1 MVSAT
6 TVSATVATRR
16 NLPRFDRNAAI
27 QWSVAALT
35 LLLVVV
41 PLLPI
46 FYQAFLDKPLYYP
59 DAAAT
64 LGNFADLLG
73 EPEFRTV
80 IVNTFYFAL
89 VMTAIAQGI
98 GVGCAILVGRTDLP
112 GRRVFGDI
120 LLWPLF
126 ISHLVLA
133 FGWFIMFGPSGY
145 ITLVVQAVLDVE
157 PWNLYSLTGMGVVG
171 GLAQAPLAYL
181 YCIASATSVDA
192 SLEDAA
198 RSAGAGTWTVLRRV
212 TLPLMR
218 PSIIYGTIMNFV
230 TALEVLS
237 IPLVLGGPEGI
248 EVFTTYLYN
257 RVFRTSTPAYGLVA
271 AASFFM
277 LLLVMVLIAMQGRLM
292 RDAARFVT
300 VGGKATRP
308 RAFPLGRWRWVAFAF
323 MVAYVSFAIIAVI
336 GGLALRSIVSLL
348 SPLVPIWD
356 LFTWDN
362 FLTIASYPVYLRSIS
377 NTIQISIAAG
387 LIGTALVALIVL
399 VSTRSPFR
407 FARRLEYVA
416 MAPRAVPGIIAGIG
430 ILYAAALFAPL
441 GWLRNTIWI
450 LVAAYVMRYIP
461 AGFGSIAPSLGQISR
476 DLDRGAHTVGADWWG
491 TARSILVPLIRPAL
505 FSCFALIFILCFKE
519 YVTAVFLFAPGS
531 EVIGTTMLQ
540 FWQNG
545 DNGPVSALATIQVG
559 LTFLFV
565 YAARRILGVRIYG

>member
-1 MVSAT
+1 MSAT
-6 TVSATVATRR
+6 TLDAKGSAV
-16 NLPRFDRNAAI
+16 DRNTVI
-27 QWSVAALT
+27 QWGVGFVT
-35 LLLVVV
+35 LVMVTM

-59 DAAAT
+59 DAVPTLENFAT
-64 LGNFADLLG
+64 LFA
-73 EPEFRTV
+73 EAEFRTV
-80 IVNTFYFAL
+80 IVNTIYFA
-89 VMTAIAQGI
+89 VAMTVVSQSIGI
-98 GVGCAILVGRTDLP
+98 GCAILIGRTDLP
-112 GRRVFGDI
+112 GRRVFGEI

-133 FGWFIMFGPSGY
+133 FGWFLMFGPVGY
-145 ITLVVQAVLDVE
+145 ITLLVQSIIGVQ
-157 PWNLYSLTGMGVVG
+157 PWNLYTLTGMAVVA

-181 YCIASATSVDA
+181 YCIASASSVDA

-198 RSAGAGTWTVLRRV
+198 RSAGASTWAVLTRI

-218 PSIIYGTIMNFV
+218 PAIIYATIMNFV
-230 TALEVLS
+230 VSLEILS
-237 IPLVLGGPEGI
+237 IPLVFGGPAQI

-257 RVFRTSTPAYGLVA
+257 RVFRTATPAYGLVA

-277 LLLVMVLIAMQGRLM
+277 LALVMALIALQGRLM
-292 RDAARFVT
+292 RDRARFVT
-300 VGGKATRP
+300 VGGKASRP
-308 RAFPLGRWRWVAFAF
+308 RAFPLGRWRWVAFALMCF
-323 MVAYVSFAIIAVI
+323 YVGFAIIAVI
-336 GGLALRSIVSLL
+336 GGLALRSFVSLL
-348 SPLVPIWD
+348 TPLLPIWD
-356 LFTWDN
+356 LFTWEN
-362 FLTIASYPVYLRSIS
+362 YEIIVQYPVYLQSIG

-387 LIGTALVALIVL
+387 LIGTALISLIVL
-399 VSTRSPFR
+399 VSTRSPFPL
-407 FARRLEYVA
+407 ARKLEYVA

-430 ILYAAALFAPL
+430 ILYAAAMFGPL

-461 AGFGSIAPSLGQISR
+461 AGFGAIAPALGQISH
-476 DLDRGAHTVGADWWG
+476 DLDRGARTVGADWWR
-491 TARSILVPLIRPAL
+491 TSRSILLPLIKPAL

-545 DNGPVSALATIQVG
+545 DNGPVSALATVQVG

-565 YAARRILGVRIYG
+565 YIARKLLGARIYG

>member
-1 MVSAT
+1 MAASGS
-6 TVSATVATRR
+6 TVSGSA
-16 NLPRFDRNAAI
+16 FDRNATI
-27 QWSVAALT
+27 QWLVAGVT
-35 LLLVVV
+35 LVMVTL
-41 PLLPI
+41 PLIPI

-59 DAAAT
+59 DAALTVENFTT
-64 LGNFADLLG
+64 LFA
-73 EPEFRTV
+73 EAEFRTV
-80 IVNTFYFAL
+80 ILNTIYFATMMTL
-89 VMTAIAQGI
+89 VAQSIGI
-98 GVGCAILVGRTDLP
+98 GCAILIGRTDLP
-112 GRRVFGDI
+112 GRSVFGEI

-133 FGWFIMFGPSGY
+133 FGWFLMFGPAGY
-145 ITLVVQAVLDVE
+145 ITLAVQGVIGTQ
-157 PWNLYSLTGMGVVG
+157 PWNLYSLTGMAVVA

-181 YCIASATSVDA
+181 YCIASASSVDA

-198 RSAGAGTWTVLRRV
+198 RSAGAGTWTVLWRI

-218 PSIIYGTIMNFV
+218 PAIIYATIMNFV
-230 TALEVLS
+230 ISLEILS
-237 IPLVLGGPEGI
+237 IPLVFGGPAQI

-277 LLLVMVLIAMQGRLM
+277 LALVMVLIALQGRLM
-292 RDAARFVT
+292 KDRGRFVT

-308 RAFPLGRWRWVAFAF
+308 RAFPLGKWRWVAFVL
-323 MVAYVSFAIIAVI
+323 MTLYVGFAIIAVI
-336 GGLALRSIVSLL
+336 GGLALRSVVSLL
-348 SPLVPIWD
+348 SPLLPIWD
-356 LFTWDN
+356 LFTWEN
-362 FLTIASYPVYLRSIS
+362 YQIIVEYPVYLRSIF

-387 LIGTALVALIVL
+387 LIGTAFVALVVL

-407 FARRLEYVA
+407 WSRQLEYIA

-430 ILYAAALFAPL
+430 ILYAAAMFGPL

-461 AGFGSIAPSLGQISR
+461 AGFGAIAPALGQISQ
-476 DLDRGAHTVGADWWG
+476 DLDRGARTVGADWWR
-491 TARSILVPLIRPAL
+491 TSRSIMLPLIKPAL
-505 FSCFALIFILCFKE
+505 FSCFSLIFILCFKE

-545 DNGPVSALATIQVG
+545 DNGPVSALATVQVG

-565 YAARRILGVRIYG
+565 YLARRLFGARIYG

>member
-1 MVSAT
+1 MSAST
-6 TVSATVATRR
+6 TSTAE
-16 NLPRFDRNAAI
+16 PGFDRNAVI
-27 QWSVAALT
+27 QWMVGGVT
-35 LLLVVV
+35 LFMVTL
-41 PLLPI
+41 PLIPI

-59 DAAAT
+59 DAALT
-64 LGNFADLLG
+64 FENFASLLA
-73 EPEFRTV
+73 EAEFRTV
-80 IVNTFYFAL
+80 IVNTIYFAAMMTL
-89 VMTAIAQGI
+89 VAQSIGI
-98 GVGCAILVGRTDLP
+98 GCAILIGRTDLP
-112 GRRVFGDI
+112 GRRVFGEI

-133 FGWFIMFGPSGY
+133 FGWFLMFGPAGY
-145 ITLVVQAVLDVE
+145 ITLVVQSAIGVQ
-157 PWNLYSLTGMGVVG
+157 PWNLYSLTGMAVVA

-181 YCIASATSVDA
+181 YCIASASSVDA

-198 RSAGAGTWTVLRRV
+198 RSAGAGTWTVLWRI

-218 PSIIYGTIMNFV
+218 PAIIYATIMNFV
-230 TALEVLS
+230 VSLEILS
-237 IPLVLGGPEGI
+237 IPLVFGGPAQI

-277 LLLVMVLIAMQGRLM
+277 LALVMVLIALQGRLM
-292 RDAARFVT
+292 RDRGRFVT

-308 RAFPLGRWRWVAFAF
+308 RAFPLGRWRWVAFVL
-323 MVAYVSFAIIAVI
+323 MTLYVGFAIIAVI
-336 GGLALRSIVSLL
+336 GGLALRSVVSLL
-348 SPLVPIWD
+348 SPLLPIWD
-356 LFTWDN
+356 LFTWEN
-362 FLTIASYPVYLRSIS
+362 YEIIVQYPVYLRSIT

-387 LIGTALVALIVL
+387 LIGTAFIALVVL

-407 FARRLEYVA
+407 LSRQLEYVA

-430 ILYAAALFAPL
+430 ILYAAAMFGPL

-461 AGFGSIAPSLGQISR
+461 AGFGAIAPALGQISQ
-476 DLDRGAHTVGADWWG
+476 DLDRGARTVGADWWR
-491 TARSILVPLIRPAL
+491 TSRSILLPLIKPAL
-505 FSCFALIFILCFKE
+505 FSCFSLIFILCFKE

-545 DNGPVSALATIQVG
+545 DNGPVSALATVQVG

-565 YAARRILGVRIYG
+565 YLARRLFGARIYG

>member
-1 MVSAT
+1 MAASASNASG
-6 TVSATVATRR
+6 SA
-16 NLPRFDRNAAI
+16 FDRNAAI
-27 QWSVAALT
+27 QWMVAGVT
-35 LLLVVV
+35 LIMVTM
-41 PLLPI
+41 PLIPI

-59 DAAAT
+59 DAALTVENFTT
-64 LGNFADLLG
+64 LFA
-73 EPEFRTV
+73 EAEFRTV
-80 IVNTFYFAL
+80 ILNTIYFATMMTL
-89 VMTAIAQGI
+89 VAQSIGI
-98 GVGCAILVGRTDLP
+98 GCAILIGRTDLP
-112 GRRVFGDI
+112 GRRVFGEI

-133 FGWFIMFGPSGY
+133 FGWFLMFGPAGY
-145 ITLVVQAVLDVE
+145 ITLAVQGVIGTQ
-157 PWNLYSLTGMGVVG
+157 PWNLYSLTGMAVVA

-181 YCIASATSVDA
+181 YCIASASSVDA

-198 RSAGAGTWTVLRRV
+198 RSAGAGTWTVLWRI

-218 PSIIYGTIMNFV
+218 PAIIYATIMNFV
-230 TALEVLS
+230 VSLEILS
-237 IPLVLGGPEGI
+237 IPLVFGGPAQI

-277 LLLVMVLIAMQGRLM
+277 LALVMVLIALQGRLM
-292 RDAARFVT
+292 KDRGRFVT

-308 RAFPLGRWRWVAFAF
+308 RAFPLGKWRWVAFVL
-323 MVAYVSFAIIAVI
+323 MTLYVGFAIIAVI
-336 GGLALRSIVSLL
+336 GGLALRSFVSLL
-348 SPLVPIWD
+348 SPLLPIWD
-356 LFTWDN
+356 LFTWEN
-362 FLTIASYPVYLRSIS
+362 YEIIVQYPVYLRSIF

-387 LIGTALVALIVL
+387 IIGTAFVALVVL

-407 FARRLEYVA
+407 FSRQLEYVA

-430 ILYAAALFAPL
+430 ILYAAAMFGPL

-461 AGFGSIAPSLGQISR
+461 AGFGAIAPALGQISQ
-476 DLDRGAHTVGADWWG
+476 DLDRGARTVGADWWR
-491 TARSILVPLIRPAL
+491 TSRSIMLPLIKPAL
-505 FSCFALIFILCFKE
+505 FSCFSLIFILCFKE

-545 DNGPVSALATIQVG
+545 DNGPVSALATVQVG

-565 YAARRILGVRIYG
+565 YLARRLFGARIYG

>member
-1 MVSAT
+1 MAELAPT
-6 TVSATVATRR
+6 GRTAPA
-16 NLPRFDRNAAI
+16 FDRNAAI
-27 QWSVAALT
+27 QWSIFGLT
-35 LLLVVV
+35 LVLVIV
-41 PLLPI
+41 PILPI

-59 DAAAT
+59 DAAYT
-64 LGNFADLLG
+64 LGNFTELFN
-73 EPEFRTV
+73 EPEFLGV
-80 IVNTFYFAL
+80 LANTLYFAT
-89 VMTAIAQGI
+89 VMTAISQSVGI
-98 GVGCAILVGRTDLP
+98 GCAILIGRTDLP
-112 GRRVFGDI
+112 GRQIFGDI

-145 ITLVVQAVLDVE
+145 ITLGIQTVFDIE
-157 PWNLYSLTGMGVVG
+157 PWNLYSLTGMGVVA

-198 RSAGAGTWTVLRRV
+198 RSAGAGTWTVLRRI

-218 PSIIYGTIMNFV
+218 PSIIYSTIMNFV
-230 TALEVLS
+230 ISLEILS
-237 IPLVLGGPEGI
+237 IPLVFGGPAGI
-248 EVFTTYLYN
+248 EVFTTFLYN
-257 RVFRTSTPAYGLVA
+257 RVFRTATPNYGLVA
-271 AASFFM
+271 AASFFV
-277 LLLVMVLIAMQGRLM
+277 LALVMSLIAMQGRLM
-292 RDAARFVT
+292 RNRARFVT

-308 RAFPLGRWRWVAFAF
+308 RAFPLGKWRWFAFAA
-323 MVAYVSFAIIAVI
+323 MTVYVGFAIVAVI
-336 GGLALRSIVSLL
+336 GGLALRSVVSLL

-356 LFTWDN
+356 LFTLDN
-362 FLTIASYPVYLRSIS
+362 YQIIATYPVYLRSIA

-387 LIGTALVALIVL
+387 VIGTALIALIVL
-399 VSTRSPFR
+399 VATRSPFPL
-407 FARRLEYVA
+407 ARRLEYIA

-430 ILYAAALFAPL
+430 ILYAAALFGPL

-461 AGFGSIAPSLGQISR
+461 AGFGAIAPSLAQISQ
-476 DLDRGAHTVGADWWG
+476 DLDRGARTVGADWWR
-491 TARSILVPLIRPAL
+491 TTRSIVIPLVRPAL

-545 DNGPVSALATIQVG
+545 DNGPVAALATIQVG

-565 YAARRILGVRIYG
+565 WLARRLLGVRIYG

>member
-1 MVSAT
+1 MST
-6 TVSATVATRR
+6 SDSTVSGSV
-16 NLPRFDRNAAI
+16 FDRNVAI
-27 QWSVAALT
+27 QWLVAGVTVIMVT
-35 LLLVVV
+35 L
-41 PLLPI
+41 PLIPI

-59 DAAAT
+59 DAALTVENFTT
-64 LGNFADLLG
+64 LFA
-73 EPEFRTV
+73 EAEFRTV
-80 IVNTFYFAL
+80 ILNTVYFATMMTL
-89 VMTAIAQGI
+89 VAQSIGI
-98 GVGCAILVGRTDLP
+98 GCAILIGRTDLP
-112 GRRVFGDI
+112 GRRVFGEI

-133 FGWFIMFGPSGY
+133 FGWFLMFGPAGY
-145 ITLVVQAVLDVE
+145 ITLAVQGVIGTQ
-157 PWNLYSLTGMGVVG
+157 PWNLYSLTGMAVVA

-181 YCIASATSVDA
+181 YCIASASAVDA

-198 RSAGAGTWTVLRRV
+198 RSAGAGTWTVLWRI

-218 PSIIYGTIMNFV
+218 PAIIYATIMNFV
-230 TALEVLS
+230 ISLEILS
-237 IPLVLGGPEGI
+237 IPLVFGGPAQI

-277 LLLVMVLIAMQGRLM
+277 LALVMVLIALQGRLM
-292 RDAARFVT
+292 RDRGRFVT

-308 RAFPLGRWRWVAFAF
+308 RAFPLGKWRWVAFVL
-323 MVAYVSFAIIAVI
+323 MTLYVGFAIIAVI
-336 GGLALRSIVSLL
+336 GGLALRSFVSLL
-348 SPLVPIWD
+348 SPLLPIWD
-356 LFTWDN
+356 LFTWEN
-362 FLTIASYPVYLRSIS
+362 YEIIVQYPVYLRSIG

-387 LIGTALVALIVL
+387 IIGTAFVALVVL

-407 FARRLEYVA
+407 WSRQLEYIS

-430 ILYAAALFAPL
+430 ILYAAAMFGPL

-461 AGFGSIAPSLGQISR
+461 AGFGAIAPALGQISQ
-476 DLDRGAHTVGADWWG
+476 DLDRGARTVGADWWR
-491 TARSILVPLIRPAL
+491 TSRSITLPLIKPAL
-505 FSCFALIFILCFKE
+505 FSCFSLIFILCFKE

-545 DNGPVSALATIQVG
+545 DNGPVSALATVQVG

-565 YAARRILGVRIYG
+565 YLARRLFGARIYG

>member
-1 MVSAT
+1 MAT
-6 TVSATVATRR
+6 LSVTAGPSTAV
-16 NLPRFDRNAAI
+16 LDRNVTI
-27 QWSVAALT
+27 QWLVAAVT
-35 LLLVVV
+35 LGLVVL

-59 DAAAT
+59 DAVPTFENFAT
-64 LGNFADLLG
+64 LFA
-73 EPEFRTV
+73 EAEFRTV
-80 IVNTFYFAL
+80 VTNTLYFAI
-89 VMTAIAQGI
+89 VMTIIAQCV
-98 GVGCAILVGRTDLP
+98 GVTCAILIGRTDLP
-112 GRRVFGDI
+112 GRQVFGEM

-133 FGWFIMFGPSGY
+133 FGWFLMFGPSGY
-145 ITLVVQAVLDVE
+145 ITLAVQSVIDVE
-157 PWNLYSLTGMGVVG
+157 PWNLYSLTGMAVVA

-198 RSAGAGTWTVLRRV
+198 RSAGAGTWTVLRRI

-230 TALEVLS
+230 VALEILS
-237 IPLVLGGPEGI
+237 IPLVFGGPAGI

-257 RVFRTSTPAYGLVA
+257 RVFRTATPAYGLVA
-271 AASFFM
+271 AAAFFM
-277 LLLVMVLIAMQGRLM
+277 LALVMTLIALQGRLM
-292 RDAARFVT
+292 RNRARFVT

-308 RAFPLGRWRWVAFAF
+308 RAFPLGRWRWIAFAL
-323 MVAYVSFAIIAVI
+323 MLIYVGLGIVAVI
-336 GGLALRSIVSLL
+336 GGLALRSAVTLL
-348 SPLVPIWD
+348 SPLLPIWD
-356 LFTWDN
+356 LFTWEN
-362 FLTIASYPVYLRSIS
+362 YEIILSYPVYLRSIA
-377 NTIQISIAAG
+377 NTIQIAFGAG
-387 LIGTALVALIVL
+387 IIGTALVALVVL
-399 VSTRSPFR
+399 VSNRSPFPH
-407 FARRLEYVA
+407 ARRLEYIA

-430 ILYAAALFAPL
+430 ILYAAAIFAPL

-461 AGFGSIAPSLGQISR
+461 AGFGAIAPSLAQISQ
-476 DLDRGAHTVGADWWG
+476 DLDRGARTVGADWWR
-491 TARSILVPLIRPAL
+491 TARSILLPLIRPAL

-545 DNGPVSALATIQVG
+545 DNGPVSALATVQVG
-559 LTFLFV
+559 LTFLFITL
-565 YAARRILGVRIYG
+565 ARRLLGVRIYG

>member
-1 MVSAT
+1 MSAT
-6 TVSATVATRR
+6 A
-16 NLPRFDRNAAI
+16 LPAKAPAVDRNAAI
-27 QWSVAALT
+27 QWGVGFVT
-35 LLLVVV
+35 LVMVTM

-59 DAAAT
+59 DAIPT
-64 LGNFADLLG
+64 LENFTTLFA
-73 EPEFRTV
+73 EAEFRTV
-80 IVNTFYFAL
+80 ILNTIYFAGA
-89 VMTAIAQGI
+89 MTVVSQTIGI
-98 GVGCAILVGRTDLP
+98 GCAILIGRTDLP
-112 GRRVFGDI
+112 GRRVFGEI

-133 FGWFIMFGPSGY
+133 FGWFLMFGPAGY
-145 ITLVVQAVLDVE
+145 ITLLVQSVIDAQ
-157 PWNLYSLTGMGVVG
+157 PWNLYSLTGMAVVA

-181 YCIASATSVDA
+181 YCIASASSVDA

-198 RSAGAGTWTVLRRV
+198 RSAGASTWAVLTKI

-218 PSIIYGTIMNFV
+218 PAIIYATIMNFV
-230 TALEVLS
+230 VSLEILS
-237 IPLVLGGPEGI
+237 IPLVFGGPAQI

-257 RVFRTSTPAYGLVA
+257 RVFRTATPAYGLVA

-277 LLLVMVLIAMQGRLM
+277 LALVMALIALQGRLM
-292 RDAARFVT
+292 RDRARFVT
-300 VGGKATRP
+300 VGGKASRP
-308 RAFPLGRWRWVAFAF
+308 RAFPLGKWRWVAFGL
-323 MVAYVSFAIIAVI
+323 MCLYVGFAIIAVI
-336 GGLALRSIVSLL
+336 GGLALRSFVSLL
-348 SPLVPIWD
+348 TPLLPIWD
-356 LFTWDN
+356 LFTWEN
-362 FLTIASYPVYLRSIS
+362 YEIIVQYPVYLRSIG

-387 LIGTALVALIVL
+387 LIGTAFISLIVL
-399 VSTRSPFR
+399 VSTRSPFP

-430 ILYAAALFAPL
+430 ILYAAAMFGPL

-461 AGFGSIAPSLGQISR
+461 AGFGAIAPALGQISQ
-476 DLDRGAHTVGADWWG
+476 DLDRGARTVGADWWR
-491 TARSILVPLIRPAL
+491 TSRSILLPLIKPAL
-505 FSCFALIFILCFKE
+505 FSCFSLIFILCFKE

-545 DNGPVSALATIQVG
+545 DNGPVSALATVQVG

-565 YAARRILGVRIYG
+565 YIARKLLGARIYG

>member
-1 MVSAT
+1 MAASSMAASGSA
-6 TVSATVATRR
+6 V
-16 NLPRFDRNAAI
+16 DRNTVI
-27 QWSVAALT
+27 QWLVAGVT
-35 LLLVVV
+35 LLLVTL
-41 PLLPI
+41 PLIPI

-59 DAAAT
+59 DAALT
-64 LGNFADLLG
+64 IENFASLFA
-73 EPEFRTV
+73 EAEFRTV
-80 IVNTFYFAL
+80 IVNTIYFATMMTL
-89 VMTAIAQGI
+89 VAQSIGI
-98 GVGCAILVGRTDLP
+98 GCAILIGRTDLP
-112 GRRVFGDI
+112 GRRVFGEI

-133 FGWFIMFGPSGY
+133 FGWFLMFGPAGY
-145 ITLVVQAVLDVE
+145 ITLAVQGVIGTQ
-157 PWNLYSLTGMGVVG
+157 PWNLYSLTGMAVVA

-181 YCIASATSVDA
+181 YCIASASSVDA

-198 RSAGAGTWTVLRRV
+198 RSAGAGTWTVLWRI

-218 PSIIYGTIMNFV
+218 PSIIYATIMNFV
-230 TALEVLS
+230 VSLEILS
-237 IPLVLGGPEGI
+237 IPLVFGGPAQI

-277 LLLVMVLIAMQGRLM
+277 LALVMTLIALQGRLM
-292 RDAARFVT
+292 RDRGRFVT

-308 RAFPLGRWRWVAFAF
+308 RAFPLGRWRWIAFGLMTF
-323 MVAYVSFAIIAVI
+323 YVGFAIIAVI
-336 GGLALRSIVSLL
+336 GGLALRSVVSLL
-348 SPLVPIWD
+348 SPLLPIWD
-356 LFTWDN
+356 LFTWEN
-362 FLTIASYPVYLRSIS
+362 YQIIVEYPVYLRSIF

-387 LIGTALVALIVL
+387 LIGTAFIALVVL

-407 FARRLEYVA
+407 FSRHLEYVA

-430 ILYAAALFAPL
+430 ILYAAAMFGPL

-461 AGFGSIAPSLGQISR
+461 AGFGAVAPALGQISQ
-476 DLDRGAHTVGADWWG
+476 DLDRGARTVGADWWR
-491 TARSILVPLIRPAL
+491 TSWSILLPLIKPAL
-505 FSCFALIFILCFKE
+505 FSCFSLIFILCFKE

-545 DNGPVSALATIQVG
+545 DNGPVAALATVQVG

-565 YAARRILGVRIYG
+565 YLARRILGARIYG

>member
-1 MVSAT
+1 MAASSMAASGSA
-6 TVSATVATRR
+6 V
-16 NLPRFDRNAAI
+16 DRNTVI
-27 QWSVAALT
+27 QWLVAGVT
-35 LLLVVV
+35 LLLVTL
-41 PLLPI
+41 PLIPI

-59 DAAAT
+59 DAALT
-64 LGNFADLLG
+64 TENFASLFA
-73 EPEFRTV
+73 EAEFRTV
-80 IVNTFYFAL
+80 IVNTIYFATMMTL
-89 VMTAIAQGI
+89 VAQSIGI
-98 GVGCAILVGRTDLP
+98 GCAILIGRTDLP
-112 GRRVFGDI
+112 GRRVFGEI

-133 FGWFIMFGPSGY
+133 FGWFLMFGPAGY
-145 ITLVVQAVLDVE
+145 ITLAVQGVIGTQ
-157 PWNLYSLTGMGVVG
+157 PWNLYSLTGMAVVA

-181 YCIASATSVDA
+181 YCIASASSVDA

-198 RSAGAGTWTVLRRV
+198 RSAGAGTWTVLWRI

-218 PSIIYGTIMNFV
+218 PSIIYATIMNFV
-230 TALEVLS
+230 VSLEILS
-237 IPLVLGGPEGI
+237 IPLVFGGPAQI

-277 LLLVMVLIAMQGRLM
+277 LALVMTLIALQGRLM
-292 RDAARFVT
+292 RDRGRFVT

-308 RAFPLGRWRWVAFAF
+308 RAFPLGRWRWVAFGLMTF
-323 MVAYVSFAIIAVI
+323 YVGFAIIAVI
-336 GGLALRSIVSLL
+336 GGLALRSVVSLL
-348 SPLVPIWD
+348 SPLLPIWD
-356 LFTWDN
+356 LFTWEN
-362 FLTIASYPVYLRSIS
+362 YQIIVEYPVYLRSIF

-387 LIGTALVALIVL
+387 LIGTAFIALVVL
-399 VSTRSPFR
+399 VSTRSRFR
-407 FARRLEYVA
+407 FSRHLEYVA

-430 ILYAAALFAPL
+430 ILYAAAMFGPL

-461 AGFGSIAPSLGQISR
+461 AGFGAVAPALGQISQ
-476 DLDRGAHTVGADWWG
+476 DLDRGARTVGADWWR
-491 TARSILVPLIRPAL
+491 TSWSILLPLIKPAL
-505 FSCFALIFILCFKE
+505 FSCFSLIFILCFKE

-545 DNGPVSALATIQVG
+545 DNGPVSALATVQVG

-565 YAARRILGVRIYG
+565 YLARRILGARIYG

>member
-1 MVSAT
+1 MAASSMAASGSA
-6 TVSATVATRR
+6 V
-16 NLPRFDRNAAI
+16 DRNTVI
-27 QWSVAALT
+27 QWLVAGVT
-35 LLLVVV
+35 LLLVTL
-41 PLLPI
+41 PLIPI

-59 DAAAT
+59 DAALT
-64 LGNFADLLG
+64 TENFASLFA
-73 EPEFRTV
+73 EAEFRTV
-80 IVNTFYFAL
+80 IVNTIYFATMMTL
-89 VMTAIAQGI
+89 VAQSIGI
-98 GVGCAILVGRTDLP
+98 GCAILIGRTDLP
-112 GRRVFGDI
+112 GRRVFGEI

-133 FGWFIMFGPSGY
+133 FGWFLMFGPAGY
-145 ITLVVQAVLDVE
+145 ITLAVQGVIGTQ
-157 PWNLYSLTGMGVVG
+157 PWNLYSLTGMAVVA

-181 YCIASATSVDA
+181 YCIASASSVDA

-198 RSAGAGTWTVLRRV
+198 RSAGAGTWTVLWRI

-218 PSIIYGTIMNFV
+218 PSIIYATIMNFV
-230 TALEVLS
+230 VSLEILS
-237 IPLVLGGPEGI
+237 IPLVFGGPAQI

-277 LLLVMVLIAMQGRLM
+277 LALVMTLIALQGRLM
-292 RDAARFVT
+292 RDRGRFVT

-308 RAFPLGRWRWVAFAF
+308 RAFPLGRWRWVAFGLMTF
-323 MVAYVSFAIIAVI
+323 YVGFAIIAVI
-336 GGLALRSIVSLL
+336 GGLALRSVVSLL
-348 SPLVPIWD
+348 SPLLPIWD
-356 LFTWDN
+356 LFTWEN
-362 FLTIASYPVYLRSIS
+362 YQIIVEYPVYLRSIF

-387 LIGTALVALIVL
+387 LIGTAFIALVVL

-407 FARRLEYVA
+407 FSRHLEYVA

-430 ILYAAALFAPL
+430 ILYAAAMFGPL

-461 AGFGSIAPSLGQISR
+461 AGFGAVAPALGQISQ
-476 DLDRGAHTVGADWWG
+476 DLDRGARTVGADWWR
-491 TARSILVPLIRPAL
+491 TSWSILLPLIKPAL
-505 FSCFALIFILCFKE
+505 FSCFSLIFILCFKE

-545 DNGPVSALATIQVG
+545 DNGPVSALATVQVG

-565 YAARRILGVRIYG
+565 YLARRILGARIYG

>member
-1 MVSAT
+1 VASAT
-6 TVSATVATRR
+6 AASESVAAR
-16 NLPRFDRNAAI
+16 NPPSFDRNAAI
-27 QWSVAALT
+27 QWFVAALT
-35 LLLVVV
+35 LFLVIV

-59 DAAAT
+59 DTALT
-64 LGNFADLLG
+64 LGNFADLFG
-73 EPEFRTV
+73 EAEFRGV
-80 IVNTFYFAL
+80 IVNTLYFAA
-89 VMTAIAQGI
+89 VMTVIAQSVGI
-98 GVGCAILVGRTDLP
+98 GCAILIGRTDLP
-112 GRRVFGDI
+112 GRHIFGDI

-145 ITLVVQAVLDVE
+145 ITLAVQLVLDVE

-198 RSAGAGTWTVLRRV
+198 RSAGAGTWTVLRRI

-237 IPLVLGGPEGI
+237 IPLVFGGPAGI

-277 LLLVMVLIAMQGRLM
+277 LVLVLVLIAMQGRLM
-292 RDAARFVT
+292 RNRARFVT

-323 MVAYVSFAIIAVI
+323 MVAYVGFGIIAVI

-356 LFTWDN
+356 LFSWDN
-362 FLTIASYPVYLRSIS
+362 YQVIVLYPVYLRSIG

-387 LIGTALVALIVL
+387 IIGTALVALIVL
-399 VSTRSPFR
+399 VSTRSPYR
-407 FARRLEYVA
+407 FARRLEYIA
-416 MAPRAVPGIIAGIG
+416 MTPRAVPGIIAGIG
-430 ILYAAALFAPL
+430 ILYAAAIFAPL

-450 LVAAYVMRYIP
+450 LVAAYVMRFIP
-461 AGFGSIAPSLGQISR
+461 AGFGAIAPSLAQISH
-476 DLDRGAHTVGADWWG
+476 DLDRGARTVGADWWR
-491 TARSILVPLIRPAL
+491 TSRSILVPLIRPAL

-565 YAARRILGVRIYG
+565 YIARRLLGVRVYG